1 MLECIGSPGI
11 SFSFIFILAAVHA
24 IFNIFLKQEQTNF
37 FFMGQFHGR
46 HGGESQPKAILNIRS
61 RGSIINHMFLVT
73 KELKLRQTKIT
84 KNLTSI
90 IESIIAMDTTGTDI
104 EKLKTQIATI
114 EDKRT
119 KLIDIYMLG
128 DISKDEFSAARSK
141 CDAEIAELQSV
152 IDSIDKQQ
160 AMIRQQQELVQEIRD
175 AINEIVCGLE
185 YDDEFYK
192 HILDK
197 MVVNDKDN
205 IDVYLNLLPMKWSY
219 TVAKASKKALAPE
232 RNISGASVPSLL
244 SMP

>member
-1 MLECIGSPGI
+1 MYLVTKS
-11 SFSFIFILAAVHA
+11 
-24 IFNIFLKQEQTNF
+24 LKYNKEKITNNL
-37 FFMGQFHGR
+37 
-46 HGGESQPKAILNIRS
+46 I
-61 RGSIINHMFLVT
+61 SIIN
-73 KELKLRQTKIT
+73 
-84 KNLTSI
+84 
-90 IESIIAMDTTGTDI
+90 SIIAMDTTGTDAT
-104 EKLKTQIATI
+104 KLKTQIAAI

-119 KLIDIYMLG
+119 KLIDIYMSG

-160 AMIRQQQELVQEIRD
+160 AMIRQQQELVQEISD
-175 AINEIVCGLE
+175 AINEIVGGIE

-205 IDVYLNLLPMKWSY
+205 IDVYLNLLSMKWSY

-232 RNISGASVPSLL
+232 RNISGASLPISFVRHQAANQPVG
-244 SMP
+244 PQ